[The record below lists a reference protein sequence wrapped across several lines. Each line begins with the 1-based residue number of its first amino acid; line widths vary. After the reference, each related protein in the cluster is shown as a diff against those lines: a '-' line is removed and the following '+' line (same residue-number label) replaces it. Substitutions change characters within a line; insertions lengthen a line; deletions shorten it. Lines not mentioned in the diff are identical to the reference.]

1 MLNTVPKFKN
11 TRGIDLVPNRIRV
24 SHLDRN
30 LRAERGHN
38 LVCTLQVETEE
49 SLGIFQDSYE
59 PHEQLIAHDNFGQT
73 CRVVHKARSWFSSSL
88 SRVDGNSKN
97 SLR

>member
-49 SLGIFQDSYE
+49 SKNAKVQALK
-59 PHEQLIAHDNFGQT
+59 P
-73 CRVVHKARSWFSSSL
+73 ARP
-88 SRVDGNSKN
+88 SR
-97 SLR
+97 R